1 MAFRDEFA
9 GITQFQQS
17 LAPFTH
23 LHIGGPAEY
32 VVTPRNRQELACV
45 LLAGQREKLPLRFLG
60 SGTSLVIRDEGVS
73 GAVVRLVTAEFTQ
86 IVVEGNRLKAGGGA
100 TLSAI
105 VAEATTHQ
113 LAGLETLVGIV
124 ATLGGALRCNA
135 GDRSGEIADHVTR
148 IEVLDDAGKVQIRN
162 RSEIH
167 FGDQTSD
174 IEDPV
179 VLSVEFALE
188 KDRPEAIVKRMRRA
202 WINRKA
208 TQPFSFQSAARM
220 FKNPRGYQAST
231 LIDQAGLART
241 KVGAAEVSERNANF
255 VIAHPGTTAT
265 DVIRLLEV
273 VQKKVHEASGV
284 HLERELNVW

>member
-1 MAFRDEFA
+1 LD
-9 GITQFQQS
+9 
-17 LAPFTH
+17 
-23 LHIGGPAEY
+23 
-32 VVTPRNRQELACV
+32 
-45 LLAGQREKLPLRFLG
+45 
-60 SGTSLVIRDEGVS
+60 IRDEGVS